1 MKNLKKLLA
10 MVLVVVLA
18 FGLMATVSAAN
29 VSDYSDADDVTYTEA
44 VDLFTALGFLQG
56 MGDNTFDPQGLVT
69 REQAAKIITYM
80 LIGSVKADALTTMVS
95 SFSDVAV
102 DRWSAPYIE
111 YCAAL
116 GIINGNG
123 DGTFDPAGNVTGA
136 QFAKM
141 LLCAIGYG
149 VNDEYTGANWA
160 MKTIADATSLG
171 ILSLDL
177 DFSAA
182 AAREEVSQYGFNAYT
197 KCNTVVYNST
207 THAYQQATN
216 IDGVNAKG
224 SLATQQNVNNT
235 TSTYT
240 ANGTT
245 YYRWTKGGVEMT
257 GGYTKEK
264 VIGTNTMGLPLSM
277 LTDSSSAFY
286 IATLDTTVAYYYNGT
301 VLGQYADGAA
311 GVTLA
316 VGAAY
321 YNTTVNKVMTA
332 AVANTINSAGDTD
345 VLAAGVIVNLVNTD
359 SDAKAETV
367 QVIKKAVAVLSGDP
381 IVSNNMVTISAI
393 SGLASVSAV
402 KVPGYDTLKDKDVVL
417 WYKNTTTGTY
427 YIDKAESVSGTVASY
442 VNTTS
447 VTLGG
452 ATYKYS
458 GLGFPGSFTNTSV
471 NSWAGLTDTTLY
483 LDDGGYVCYGA
494 QAVVTNPAAAYAFV
508 TNVDTAAFVTSA
520 KIILSDGTSKTVTL
534 DSTSALNGSGAATP
548 NAFYKFAVTTDGNY
562 VLTALVAPATTVTLG
577 ASVNITKTT
586 VNYSSAATDHPAN
599 SKTRFVYEQVTSA
612 AGATALYAYTGVANV
627 PNFTGTA
634 ATTAYELTDGTNA
647 VFVIAIS
654 PFGTSAFTPSTTTGD
669 WVYIMSANRTVE
681 YVSASLTTYTYQAMV
696 NGTVGTVTV
705 ASSKDAAT
713 FNGNVGLYMVTGYDS
728 NGYVTIA
735 TASGSTTPASFH
747 ACLGADNLT
756 ASGGNIT
763 ADGTNYKVLNS
774 SAKIYYIDTTAANTT
789 GVIAYEISATQ
800 ATELASIGYV
810 VDFVQTSGTDT
821 SISTV
826 YVYRPITLPTY
837 TSAQTV
843 TPTDGNAGGLTA
855 TVVLQSLTGTTAT
868 YKVTISG
875 ADLAGGTASTLLLTA
890 ADVNVKWTSVSDGTT
905 MSITTSATAN
915 DELTIA
921 TGADYSTTSVTA
933 TYTVE
938 LSGNGTPSA
947 AITVNDV
954 A

>member
-80 LIGSVKADALTTMVS
+80 LIGSVKADALTTMVT

-123 DGTFDPAGNVTGA
+123 DGTFNPAGNVTGA

-216 IDGVNAKG
+216 IDGVSAKG

-245 YYRWTKGGVEMT
+245 YYRWTKGGVELT
-257 GGYTKEK
+257 SGYTKEK
-264 VIGTNTMGLPLSM
+264 VIGTSTMGLPLSM

-301 VLGQYADGAA
+301 VLGQYADAAA

-332 AVANTINSAGDTD
+332 AVANTINSAADTD
-345 VLAAGVIVNLVNTD
+345 VLAAGVIVKLVNTD

-367 QVIKKAVAVLSGDP
+367 QVIKKAVAKLSGDP
-381 IVSNNMVTISAI
+381 VVSNNMVTISAI
-393 SGLASVSAV
+393 PGLSSVSAV

-427 YIDKAESVSGTVASY
+427 YIDKA
-442 VNTTS
+442 TS
-447 VTLGG
+447 VTGMVNNYVSSTSATLEGT
-452 ATYKYS
+452 TYKYT
-458 GLGFPGSFTNTSV
+458 GLVTGATLTGLQTTV
-471 NSWAGLTDTTLY
+471 QDAAGLADTTLF
-483 LDDGGYVCYGA
+483 LDDGGYICYA
-494 QAVVTNPAAAYAFV
+494 VQATSISTATNYAFV
-508 TNVDTAAFVTSA
+508 YSTADSGYSTQA
-520 KIILSDGTSKTVTL
+520 KIVLSDGTTSVVTVDPT
-534 DSTSALNGSGAATP
+534 STALYQGGASVTV
-548 NAFYKFAVTTDGNY
+548 NAFYKYAVTAAGNY
-562 VLTALVAPATTVTLG
+562 VFTAVPVDPLGTGVVGTATVVDDAATPAVDESKVVYQNAYLG
-577 ASVNITKTT
+577 
-586 VNYSSAATDHPAN
+586 SSAATKQITKGDAYYLTQTTGGAATTPTLAN
-599 SKTRFVYEQVTSA
+599 SSTVFVYKYS
-612 AGATALYAYTGVANV
+612 ATATYAYTGIANAPTFIANEGAADAGGTV
-627 PNFTGTA
+627 LENIYSLYLGGKAIFVYGGNTGT
-634 ATTAYELTDGTNA
+634 TASVTN
-647 VFVIAIS
+647 
-654 PFGTSAFTPSTTTGD
+654 PFTPTTTTGD
-669 WVYIMSANRTVE
+669 WVYIMSANKTVN
-681 YVSASLTTYTYQAMV
+681 YVSATLTTYTYQAFV

-705 ASSKDAAT
+705 ESSKDAAT
-713 FNGNVGLYMVTGYDS
+713 FNGATGLYQVTGYDA

-735 TASGSTTPASFH
+735 TASGGATTPVTVTVA
-747 ACLGADNLT
+747 ALAGDTLT
-756 ASGGNIT
+756 ISGGVV
-763 ADGTNYKVLNS
+763 ADGTNTRVLNS
-774 SAKIYYIDTTAANTT
+774 SAKIWFVDKTAAATT
-789 GVIAYEISATQ
+789 GVIVYEITGAQ
-800 ATELASIGYV
+800 ATALDSTGAV
-810 VDFVQTSGTDT
+810 VDYVQSATDT
-821 SISTV
+821 SITAV
-826 YVYRPITLPTY
+826 YIYDT
-837 TSAQTV
+837 
-843 TPTDGNAGGLTA
+843 NA
-855 TVVLQSLTGTTAT
+855 
-868 YKVTISG
+868 
-875 ADLAGGTASTLLLTA
+875 
-890 ADVNVKWTSVSDGTT
+890 
-905 MSITTSATAN
+905 
-915 DELTIA
+915 
-921 TGADYSTTSVTA
+921 
-933 TYTVE
+933 
-938 LSGNGTPSA
+938 
-947 AITVNDV
+947 
-954 A
+954 

>member
-80 LIGSVKADALTTMVS
+80 LIGSVKADALTTMVT

-123 DGTFDPAGNVTGA
+123 DGTFNPAGNVTGA

-216 IDGVNAKG
+216 IDGVSAKG

-245 YYRWTKGGVEMT
+245 YYRWTKGGVELT
-257 GGYTKEK
+257 SGYTKEK
-264 VIGTNTMGLPLSM
+264 VIGTSTMGLPLSM

-332 AVANTINSAGDTD
+332 AVANTINSAADTD
-345 VLAAGVIVNLVNTD
+345 VLAAGVIVKLVNTD

-367 QVIKKAVAVLSGDP
+367 QVIKKAVAKLSGDP

-393 SGLASVSAV
+393 PGLASVSAV

-427 YIDKAESVSGTVASY
+427 YIDKATTVTGTVNNY
-442 VNTTS
+442 VSSTS
-447 VTLGG
+447 ATLEGT
-452 ATYKYS
+452 TYKYT
-458 GLGFPGSFTNTSV
+458 GLVTGATLTGLQTTV
-471 NSWAGLTDTTLY
+471 QDAAGLADTTLY
-483 LDDGGYVCYGA
+483 LDDGGYICYAA
-494 QAVVTNPAAAYAFV
+494 QATVSNPAAAYAFV
-508 TNVDTAAFVTSA
+508 TDVTTAGFTTTA
-520 KIILSDGTSKTVTL
+520 KIILSDGTKSIVTL
-534 DSTSALNGSGAATP
+534 DATSALYGSATATP
-548 NAFYKFAVTTDGNY
+548 NVFYKFAVSSSGNY
-562 VLTALVAPATTVTLG
+562 VLTAVALDAGGAVAVGAEAAATATALQNTYAGVAAAGDVKT
-577 ASVNITKTT
+577 ITKGNAYFLTDTVAGNTT
-586 VNYSSAATDHPAN
+586 NIQAN
-599 SKTRFVYEQVTSA
+599 SSTRFVYYYS
-612 AGATALYAYTGVANV
+612 ATATYAYTGIANV
-627 PNFTGTA
+627 PTFVSNEALENVYALYINGK
-634 ATTAYELTDGTNA
+634 A
-647 VFVIAIS
+647 VFVYANNVTAV
-654 PFGTSAFTPSTTTGD
+654 PAAFTPSTTSGD
-669 WVYIMSANRTVE
+669 WVYIMSANKTVN
-681 YVSASLTTYTYQAMV
+681 YVSATLTTYTYQAFV

-705 ASSKDAAT
+705 ESSKDAAT
-713 FNGNVGLYMVTGYDS
+713 FNGLTGLYQVTGYDA

-735 TASGSTTPASFH
+735 TASGGATTPVTVTVA
-747 ACLGADNLT
+747 ALAGDTLT
-756 ASGGNIT
+756 ISGGVV
-763 ADGTNYKVLNS
+763 ADGTNTRVLNS
-774 SAKIYYIDTTAANTT
+774 SAKIWFVDKTAAATT
-789 GVIAYEISATQ
+789 GVIVYEITGAQ
-800 ATELASIGYV
+800 ATALDSTGAV
-810 VDFVQTSGTDT
+810 VDYVQSATDT
-821 SISTV
+821 SITAV
-826 YVYRPITLPTY
+826 YIYDT
-837 TSAQTV
+837 
-843 TPTDGNAGGLTA
+843 NA
-855 TVVLQSLTGTTAT
+855 
-868 YKVTISG
+868 
-875 ADLAGGTASTLLLTA
+875 
-890 ADVNVKWTSVSDGTT
+890 
-905 MSITTSATAN
+905 
-915 DELTIA
+915 
-921 TGADYSTTSVTA
+921 
-933 TYTVE
+933 
-938 LSGNGTPSA
+938 
-947 AITVNDV
+947 
-954 A
+954 